1 MRGGAA
7 ERSSILLLSR
17 NTVLIGALLITVAS
31 FGIGYFLG
39 FRGGGSPAQEKQPAE
54 SAKTSDVFPPEE
66 KRVIDLPVKDVAGK
80 PATAKTAAANQPEQA
95 AEASARTPDEAPAA
109 QAKDEIPKGQDTAEK
124 TRKPG
129 LQKNEVRTAAV
140 AANPVQ
146 DNASVKS
153 SPPAQAGQAA
163 STAPKSGRHTGAK
176 AKKKAKN
183 SVPSGKLYTVQV
195 GAFPSRD
202 GADQLYQK
210 LKAKSYNPYIVDAG
224 GSNDYFKVRVG
235 SFKDKKAAEKS
246 AAELSKK
253 TGLQNFVTAA
263 Q

>member
-39 FRGGGSPAQEKQPAE
+39 FRGVGSPAQEKQPVE
-54 SAKTSDVFPPEE
+54 SAKTSDVIPPEE
-66 KRVIDLPVKDVAGK
+66 KRVIELPVKDVAGK
-80 PATAKTAAANQPEQA
+80 PAAAKTVAANQPAQA
-95 AEASARTPDEAPAA
+95 AEASAQTPDEAPAT
-109 QAKDEIPKGQDTAEK
+109 QAKDEIPKSQDTADK
-124 TRKPG
+124 TGKPG
-129 LQKNEVRTAAV
+129 LQKNEVRIAAV
-140 AANPVQ
+140 AANQVQ

-153 SPPAQAGQAA
+153 SQPAQAA
-163 STAPKSGRHTGAK
+163 STAPKSGRHAGAK

-195 GAFPSRD
+195 GAFPSRE
-202 GADQLYQK
+202 GADQLYQN
-210 LKAKSYNPYIVDAG
+210 LKAKSYNPYIVDAS
-224 GSNDYFKVRVG
+224 GSNDYFKVRIG